1 MEFTMI
7 GKVDHYSIKSGS
19 KTVGILTLSPKWELL
34 QNNDKFDI
42 VSRASEQKLK
52 EELDQEVQIVNEVQ
66 VVKII
71 SKETKKEP
79 KCTCGVIDDYYANT
93 FNCRKHGKGV
103 RIDLRWP
110 DPVDS
115 DETKEEKPTV
125 KRERPTT
132 PTYETKHEAEPETT
146 IDYKAKVWTWLANNS
161 DDE

>member
-34 QNNDKFDI
+34 QNNGKFDI
-42 VSRASEQKLK
+42 VSRAPEQKPK
-52 EELDQEVQIVNEVQ
+52 EELEQEVQIVDEVQ
-66 VVKII
+66 VAKII
-71 SKETKKEP
+71 SKETKKEA

-115 DETKEEKPTV
+115 DEAQDEKPTV
-125 KRERPTT
+125 KRERPAT
-132 PTYETKHEAEPETT
+132 PIYEIKNEDNPEAA